1 MKKRT
6 RCIAML
12 LAAGMTI
19 GLVGCGTPQNAGG
32 GSAEGSASAA
42 GSGNEKGTIVFST
55 KTITNNEFQRVMV
68 EECQKTVE
76 AAGFKFEL
84 TLSGDELTVSKQVE
98 NIENAINRGADGI
111 IVAPMDGNAIIPAL
125 KKAKEAG
132 IPVIIADAAVSEG
145 NEELY
150 VTYIGSDNYKIGYEA
165 GKQMIGKIKEGKVCT
180 VRGASGAMGGE
191 LRAQGFQE
199 AIEEQDKV
207 KLVNQ
212 QAGNWLSD
220 VAMQVTENML
230 ASDPDMKGIFL
241 CSDGM
246 LSGVISGVQNKGLNP
261 ADLAIISVDG
271 NKSALDSIKAGDCYG
286 CVAQYPG
293 VIGQKS
299 GEIMTSIL
307 SGESK
312 AEDYEK
318 YIDSG
323 YFFINPNNTD
333 EAESVVF

>member
-1 MKKRT
+1 
-6 RCIAML
+6 ML
-12 LAAGMTI
+12 MAAGLTV
-19 GLVGCGTPQNAGG
+19 GLVGCGTPQSDVG
-32 GSAEGSASAA
+32 GSATAA
-42 GSGNEKGTIVFST
+42 GSDNEKGTIVFST

-68 EECQKTVE
+68 EECQKEVE

-84 TLSGDELTVSKQVE
+84 TLAGDELTVSKQVE
-98 NIENAINRGADGI
+98 NIENAINRGAKGI
-111 IVAPMDGNAIIPAL
+111 VIAPMDGNAIIPAL
-125 KKAKEAG
+125 KKAKEAN
-132 IPVIIADAAVSEG
+132 IPVIIADAAVAEG
-145 NEELY
+145 NEDLY

-165 GKQMIGKIKEGKVCT
+165 GKRMIEKVKEGKVCT

-230 ASDPDMKGIFL
+230 SSDPDMKGIFL
-241 CSDGM
+241 CSDAM

-261 ADLAIISVDG
+261 ADIAIISVDG
-271 NKSALDSIKAGDCYG
+271 NKSALDSIKAGNCYG

-299 GEIMTSIL
+299 GEIMADIV
-307 SGESK
+307 SGETK
-312 AEDYEK
+312 AEDYDK

-323 YFFINPNNTD
+323 YFFINPDNTE
-333 EAESVVF
+333 EAEDVVF

>member
-1 MKKRT
+1 MAKR
-6 RCIAML
+6 RRGIAL
-12 LAAGMTI
+12 LMAAGLTV
-19 GLVGCGTPQNAGG
+19 GLVGCGTPQSDVG
-32 GSAEGSASAA
+32 GSATAA
-42 GSGNEKGTIVFST
+42 GSDNEKGTIVFST

-68 EECQKTVE
+68 EECQKEVE

-84 TLSGDELTVSKQVE
+84 TLAGDELTVSKQVE
-98 NIENAINRGADGI
+98 NIENAINRGAKGI
-111 IVAPMDGNAIIPAL
+111 VIAPMDGNAIIPAL
-125 KKAKEAG
+125 KKAKEAN
-132 IPVIIADAAVSEG
+132 IPVIIADAAVAEG
-145 NEELY
+145 NEDLY

-165 GKQMIGKIKEGKVCT
+165 GKRMIEKVKEGKVCT

-230 ASDPDMKGIFL
+230 SSDPDMKGIFL
-241 CSDGM
+241 CSDAM

-261 ADLAIISVDG
+261 ADIAIISVDG
-271 NKSALDSIKAGDCYG
+271 NKSALDSIKAGNCYG

-299 GEIMTSIL
+299 GEIMADIV
-307 SGESK
+307 SGETK
-312 AEDYEK
+312 AEDYDK

-323 YFFINPNNTD
+323 YFFINPDNTE
-333 EAESVVF
+333 EAEDVVF

>member
-1 MKKRT
+1 MAKR
-6 RCIAML
+6 RRGIAL
-12 LAAGMTI
+12 LMAAGLTV
-19 GLVGCGTPQNAGG
+19 GLVGCGTPQSDVG
-32 GSAEGSASAA
+32 GSATAA
-42 GSGNEKGTIVFST
+42 GSDNEKGTIVFST

-68 EECQKTVE
+68 EECQKEVE

-84 TLSGDELTVSKQVE
+84 TLAGDELTVSKQVE
-98 NIENAINRGADGI
+98 NIENAINRGAKGI
-111 IVAPMDGNAIIPAL
+111 VIAPMDGNAIIPAL
-125 KKAKEAG
+125 TKAKEAN
-132 IPVIIADAAVSEG
+132 IPVIIADAAVAEG
-145 NEELY
+145 NEDLY

-165 GKQMIGKIKEGKVCT
+165 GKRMIEKVKEGKVCT

-230 ASDPDMKGIFL
+230 SSDPDMKGIFL
-241 CSDGM
+241 CSDAM

-261 ADLAIISVDG
+261 ADIAIISVDG
-271 NKSALDSIKAGDCYG
+271 NKSALDSIKAGNCYG

-299 GEIMTSIL
+299 GEIMADIV
-307 SGESK
+307 SGETK
-312 AEDYEK
+312 AEDYDK

-323 YFFINPNNTD
+323 YFFINPDNTE
-333 EAESVVF
+333 EAEDVVF

>member
-32 GSAEGSASAA
+32 GSAEGSAPAA
-42 GSGNEKGTIVFST
+42 GSGDEKGTIVFST

-68 EECQKTVE
+68 EECQKAVE
-76 AAGFKFEL
+76 AAGYKFEL

-111 IVAPMDGNAIIPAL
+111 IVAPMDGNAILPAL

-132 IPVIIADAAVSEG
+132 IPVIIADAAVADG
-145 NEELY
+145 NEDLY

-165 GKQMIGKIKEGKVCT
+165 GKQMIEKIKEGKVCT

-230 ASDPDMKGIFL
+230 SSDPDMKGIFL
-241 CSDGM
+241 CSDAM

-323 YFFINPNNTD
+323 YFFINPDNTD
-333 EAESVVF
+333 EAESIVF

>member
-1 MKKRT
+1 MAKR
-6 RCIAML
+6 RRGIAL
-12 LAAGMTI
+12 LMAAGLTV
-19 GLVGCGTPQNAGG
+19 GLVGCGTPQSDVG
-32 GSAEGSASAA
+32 GSATAA
-42 GSGNEKGTIVFST
+42 GSDNEKGTIVFST

-68 EECQKTVE
+68 EECQKQVE

-84 TLSGDELTVSKQVE
+84 TLAGDELTVSKQVE
-98 NIENAINRGADGI
+98 NIENAINRGAKGI
-111 IVAPMDGNAIIPAL
+111 VIAPMDGNAIIPAL
-125 KKAKEAG
+125 KKAKEAN
-132 IPVIIADAAVSEG
+132 IPVIIADAAVAEG
-145 NEELY
+145 NEDLY

-165 GKQMIGKIKEGKVCT
+165 GKRMIEKVKEGKVCT

-230 ASDPDMKGIFL
+230 SSDPDMKGIFL
-241 CSDGM
+241 CSDAM

-261 ADLAIISVDG
+261 ADIAIISVDG
-271 NKSALDSIKAGDCYG
+271 NKSALDSIKAGNCYG

-299 GEIMTSIL
+299 GEIMADIV
-307 SGESK
+307 SGETK
-312 AEDYEK
+312 AEDYDK

-323 YFFINPNNTD
+323 YFFINPDNTE
-333 EAESVVF
+333 EAEDVVF

>member
-1 MKKRT
+1 MKKGRM
-6 RCIAML
+6 IALL
-12 LAAGMTI
+12 LAAGLTL
-19 GLVGCGTPQNAGG
+19 GLTGCGTPQQEVTSGGSAAGSAGG
-32 GSAEGSASAA
+32 GS
-42 GSGNEKGTIVFST
+42 EKGTIVFST

-68 EECQKTVE
+68 EECQKAVE
-76 AAGFKFEL
+76 SAGFKFEL

-98 NIENAINRGADGI
+98 NIENAINRGVDGI
-111 IVAPMDGNAIIPAL
+111 VVAPMDGNAIIPAL
-125 KKAKEAG
+125 QKAKAAN
-132 IPVIIADAAVSEG
+132 IPVIIADAAVTEG
-145 NEELY
+145 NEDLY

-165 GKQMIGKIKEGKVCT
+165 GQQMIKKIGEGKVCT

-199 AIEEQDKV
+199 AIEAQDKV

-230 ASDPDMKGIFL
+230 SSDPDMKGIFL

-246 LSGVISGVQNKGLNP
+246 LSGVISGVQNKNLNP
-261 ADLAIISVDG
+261 SDLAIISVDG

-307 SGESK
+307 SGDSK

-323 YFFINPNNTD
+323 YFFINPDNTD
-333 EAESVVF
+333 EAEAVVF